1 MPSRLDE
8 SNYPRPLKSIPTC
21 LKEHKNVKCR
31 ILGQFRASRLPGF
44 EAQSSSRP
52 QCCACNPCS
61 VSHVVISP
69 KIPAPSGFS
78 TFLWICFPMLLKGSS
93 DPQTQHALQFGFPGG
108 AAGAAPFPRPLSVC
122 LSSVARAILQA
133 TTTTTTSTMAN
144 VLNNLFG
151 GKSSASPDPT
161 QGAADPG
168 THALSLALCPKRLAR
183 CLAVSSHA
191 RAVAIDH
198 LPSRMLPRD

>member
-1 MPSRLDE
+1 
-8 SNYPRPLKSIPTC
+8 
-21 LKEHKNVKCR
+21 
-31 ILGQFRASRLPGF
+31 
-44 EAQSSSRP
+44 
-52 QCCACNPCS
+52 
-61 VSHVVISP
+61 
-69 KIPAPSGFS
+69 
-78 TFLWICFPMLLKGSS
+78 
-93 DPQTQHALQFGFPGG
+93 
-108 AAGAAPFPRPLSVC
+108 
-122 LSSVARAILQA
+122 
-133 TTTTTTSTMAN
+133 MAN